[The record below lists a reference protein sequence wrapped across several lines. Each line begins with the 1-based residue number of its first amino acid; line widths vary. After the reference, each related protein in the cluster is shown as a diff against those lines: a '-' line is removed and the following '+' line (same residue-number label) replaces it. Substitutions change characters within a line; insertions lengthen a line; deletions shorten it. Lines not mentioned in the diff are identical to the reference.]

1 MVYDPTTTI
10 TLKFIDLQH
19 KLIVSY
25 VKSLIEFVGINGLE
39 QSITVESILTPRLV
53 ECRISCLVIDTA

>member
-10 TLKFIDLQH
+10 TLKFIDLLH

-25 VKSLIEFVGINGLE
+25 VKSVIEFVGINGLE
-39 QSITVESILTPRLV
+39 QSVTVESSSHQGLWSAEFHV
-53 ECRISCLVIDTA
+53 

>member
-10 TLKFIDLQH
+10 TLKFIDLLY

-25 VKSLIEFVGINGLE
+25 VKSVIEFVGINGLE
-39 QSITVESILTPRLV
+39 QSVTVESIFTPGLV
-53 ECRISCLVIDTA
+53 KCRISCLVIDTA